1 MDRLAFLLRVLQIC
15 FDFLER
21 TDFGDTGSFALFLQ
35 RRLCSHPDNCVDCQ
49 FVAKNDLTVVIYVDD
64 GGQSGVGK
72 PEEIQESGVLAEM
85 VCVIGIVHAGL
96 IVTQK

>member
-1 MDRLAFLLRVLQIC
+1 MDGLAFLLRVLQIC

-21 TDFGDTGSFALFLQ
+21 TDFDDTGGFALFLQ
-35 RRLCSHPDNCVDCQ
+35 CRLRSHPNDRVDCQ
-49 FVAKNDLTVVIYVDD
+49 FVAENDLAVVVYVDD

-72 PEEIQESGVLAEM
+72 SEEIQKSGILAEM

-96 IVTQK
+96 IVA